1 MRTPAAPSGFTLIEM
16 LVVISVI
23 IALMAMSY
31 AAAMAMRSRNDI
43 QTTEALLQG
52 VLLAL
57 EAKETVPIPDPRD
70 PTRVLNARFGDFDGN
85 GILDGDPAKDKGFD
99 EPHSSLGTS
108 YRELAE
114 DPSVDYRGFI
124 EDSSITVTSKR
135 VRDGEGRLVDAWGRP
150 LRIVFGARI
159 YGPSGRG
166 VISDGP
172 DRKPDTEDDIKSWE
186 LGKRKDA

>member
-1 MRTPAAPSGFTLIEM
+1 MRSSARTGFTLIEM

-31 AAAMAMRSRNDI
+31 AGAMAMRAKNNI
-43 QTTEALLQG
+43 KTTEALLQG

-57 EAKETVPIPDPRD
+57 EARETVAVPDPRD
-70 PTRVLNARFGDFDGN
+70 PTRIINARFGDFDAN
-85 GILDGDPAKDKGFD
+85 GILDGSPAKDTGFA
-99 EPHSSLGTS
+99 EAHPTLGRS

-114 DPSVDYRGFI
+114 DPGIDYRGFV

-166 VISDGP
+166 VVSDGP

-186 LGKRKDA
+186 LGKRKDS